1 MNLIYLQAYP
11 VNIMQKS
18 YRHYIMLNKNLIIAF
33 LVAITVS
40 ALVAQSLSKQESYVN
55 SSYTV
60 IVDFLVFY
68 STFSLLFYL
77 DNRKS
82 YRLASGNLDT
92 SRLKKDLVKII
103 SSLGIAEIVYTAT
116 RWFLQFYF
124 LNLEYEAYLAS
135 IIAHIISTALY
146 MIVVNVSVKI
156 TRLYKNGT

>member
-1 MNLIYLQAYP
+1 M
-11 VNIMQKS
+11 
-18 YRHYIMLNKNLIIAF
+18 
-33 LVAITVS
+33 
-40 ALVAQSLSKQESYVN
+40 N

-82 YRLASGNLDT
+82 YRLTSGNLDT